1 MDLKDI
7 NRKLEGKGPIE
18 ILEWVFSLEKKII
31 ATTNFGPFEAVMLH
45 QIKLLRPQTQIVWV
59 DTGYNTHATYL
70 FADKLCELLSLNLKV
85 YTPTITAR
93 RRDARMRGIPE
104 VDTALHQQ
112 FTEQVKLEPFKKA
125 LEEIKPDVWLTAI
138 RKVQTEQ
145 RALTDIVSMDKK
157 GMWKVAP
164 VLNLTDEDMLSYL
177 EKNNLPNEID
187 YYDPTKVHAK
197 RECGL
202 HNRK

>member
-1 MDLKDI
+1 MDVKDI
-7 NRKLEGKGPIE
+7 NRKLERKGPIE

-104 VDTALHQQ
+104 VDTELHKQ

-145 RALTDIVSMDKK
+145 RAVTEIVSIDKK

-187 YYDPTKVHAK
+187 YYDPTKVHAT

-202 HNRK
+202 HKSE